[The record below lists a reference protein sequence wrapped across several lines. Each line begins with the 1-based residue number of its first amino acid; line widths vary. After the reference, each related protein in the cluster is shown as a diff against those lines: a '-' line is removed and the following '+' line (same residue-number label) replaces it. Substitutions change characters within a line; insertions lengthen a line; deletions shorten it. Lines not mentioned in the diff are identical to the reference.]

1 MGCGLSINIS
11 YGRWTKE
18 RLLRLPGPG
27 RLTRFAANGSATPW
41 QKTGSKKAPLL
52 ATNARNGAPNLFMMP
67 KKWATRQ
74 ERILRGR
81 ADQAS
86 HVVVGELFEKSRK
99 GSRHFVHGLTSEP
112 KTSTS
117 T

>member
-1 MGCGLSINIS
+1 MVEEKSGCPISRVRCEKWAAGQLAAEEVDFTRAAPECRPEASCGLSAQTEYLGEKKVRS
-11 YGRWTKE
+11 
-18 RLLRLPGPG
+18 
-27 RLTRFAANGSATPW
+27 TRKS
-41 QKTGSKKAPLL
+41 PLL

-86 HVVVGELFEKSRK
+86 HVVVGELFEKS
-99 GSRHFVHGLTSEP
+99 
-112 KTSTS
+112 
-117 T
+117 